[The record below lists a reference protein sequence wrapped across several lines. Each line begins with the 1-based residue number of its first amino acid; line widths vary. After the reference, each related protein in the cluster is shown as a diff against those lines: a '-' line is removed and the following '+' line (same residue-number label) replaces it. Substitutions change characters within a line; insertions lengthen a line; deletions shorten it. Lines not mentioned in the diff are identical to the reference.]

1 MGIKSETIISSYT
14 DQNNNNNNKYTVVR
28 IATDGKYNALLS
40 KNCPN
45 NPASF

>member
-1 MGIKSETIISSYT
+1 MGIKGETIISSYT
-14 DQNNNNNNKYTVVR
+14 DQNNNNKYTVVT

-40 KNCPN
+40 KHGHN